1 MLCVSAV
8 RGNIILAVMVFRGHA
23 MSAEGLL
30 WLVASGLGAN
40 GLWYLWFGAG
50 VLGAVCFLVF
60 AYWLIRRLLGHR
72 KWRGTWYSASQFA
85 ELVQILWEDQCRG
98 HRVMRHDEIKLLR
111 KWQTGSVKGLGFD
124 RIAGYY

>member
-1 MLCVSAV
+1 
-8 RGNIILAVMVFRGHA
+8 

-30 WLVASGLGAN
+30 QLPAWLLGAN
-40 GLWYLWFGAG
+40 GLWLWYLWFGSG
-50 VLGAVCFLVF
+50 VLGAIFFVAF
-60 AYWLIRRLLGHR
+60 AYWLIHRLLGHR
-72 KWRGTWYSASQFA
+72 KWRGTWYSERQFA

-111 KWQTGSVKGLGFD
+111 KWQTGSAQGVGFD